1 MVETH
6 DSYWTVDTA
15 LFAGTFRY
23 FGPDAVLVRGKVHFE
38 QESYR
43 RSDVNQEITPIGIE
57 EGARTYLHLRPFVL
71 IPDITL
77 TIGLYPEPHPAGAIG
92 EVVAARERRMKE
104 VEIGNVQAWSY
115 PDGTL
120 VLWESFLH
128 AFVSDQPIHTDPN
141 MAALWRSVESFL
153 AQRFPQAERVVTTA
167 HDPMFET
174 AEYQAFLRA
183 LGYEQIAQEAY
194 GKKIQ
199 GVP

>member
-1 MVETH
+1 MAEMH

-23 FGPDAVLVRGKVHFE
+23 FVPDAVLVRGKVHFE

-43 RSDVNQEITPIGIE
+43 RSDVNQEITPIGIK
-57 EGARTYLHLRPFVL
+57 EGERTYLHLRPFVL
-71 IPDITL
+71 IPDIIL
-77 TIGLYPEPHPAGAIG
+77 TIGLYPEPHPGGAIG

-104 VEIGNVQAWSY
+104 MEIGNVQAWSY
-115 PDGTL
+115 PAGTL
-120 VLWESFLH
+120 VFWECFLH
-128 AFVSDQPIHTDPN
+128 EFVSDRSISTDPN

-153 AQRFPQAERVVTTA
+153 AQQFPQAERIVTTA

-183 LGYEQIAQEAY
+183 LGYEQVAQAAY
-194 GKKIQ
+194 GRKMQ
-199 GVP
+199 GVL

>member
-1 MVETH
+1 MAEMH

-57 EGARTYLHLRPFVL
+57 EGVRTYLHLRPFVL

-77 TIGLYPEPHPAGAIG
+77 TIGLYPEVQPGGAIG
-92 EVVAARERRMKE
+92 EVIASHERRMRE

-115 PDGTL
+115 PDRTL
-120 VLWESFLH
+120 VLWECFLH
-128 AFVSDQPIHTDPN
+128 EFVSDQPIHTDPN

-153 AQRFPQAERVVTTA
+153 AQQFPQASGSLRPRMTRCLRRLSTRHSYVRLVTSRLHRQRMA
-167 HDPMFET
+167 
-174 AEYQAFLRA
+174 
-183 LGYEQIAQEAY
+183 
-194 GKKIQ
+194 KK
-199 GVP
+199 

>member
-1 MVETH
+1 MAEMH

-43 RSDVNQEITPIGIE
+43 RSDVNQEITPIGIK
-57 EGARTYLHLRPFVL
+57 EGERTYLHLRPFVL
-71 IPDITL
+71 IPDIIL
-77 TIGLYPEPHPAGAIG
+77 TIGLYPEPHPGGAIG

-104 VEIGNVQAWSY
+104 MEIGNVQAWSY

-120 VLWESFLH
+120 VFWECFLH
-128 AFVSDQPIHTDPN
+128 EFVSDRSISTDPN

-153 AQRFPQAERVVTTA
+153 AQQFPQAERIVTTA

-183 LGYEQIAQEAY
+183 LGYEQVAQAAY
-194 GKKIQ
+194 GKKMQ
-199 GVP
+199 GVL